1 MNFIRKIQTFLI
13 LLAKGDFKN
22 IVSILS
28 YNYKVS
34 FLSSAKS
41 KWEWGKNHELT
52 YWDIDLA
59 KSGDNY
65 DYRLDINYNLQTR
78 PALLLPNN
86 KFIDIL
92 DVGAGPLTTL
102 GKRYNDKSLNI
113 IAVDPLADG
122 YNVILDKYNITPI
135 VKTKNIAAEEI
146 SDYFPNNSFDLIFA
160 RNCIDHSYD
169 PEKALLQ
176 MIDTVKKNHYVLLEH
191 RINEGKNENYIGL
204 HQWNFNISM
213 ENNFIIS
220 SKYKSLNFSKKYKDI
235 CSVEC
240 EIIHGRKFVNDFVE
254 GYDRDEGDWL
264 ITRIHKI

>member
-59 KSGDNY
+59 KLKSGDNY

-92 DVGAGPLTTL
+92 DVVQSINLILTNN
-102 GKRYNDKSLNI
+102 YNQLADMDNNQVINILDIVRLVNI
-113 IAVDPLADG
+113 IVDPSLMSPEEECAADLNFDG
-122 YNVILDKYNITPI
+122 TINILDIVTLVNI
-135 VKTKNIAAEEI
+135 V
-146 SDYFPNNSFDLIFA
+146 
-160 RNCIDHSYD
+160 
-169 PEKALLQ
+169 
-176 MIDTVKKNHYVLLEH
+176 V
-191 RINEGKNENYIGL
+191 NESN
-204 HQWNFNISM
+204 
-213 ENNFIIS
+213 
-220 SKYKSLNFSKKYKDI
+220 
-235 CSVEC
+235 
-240 EIIHGRKFVNDFVE
+240 
-254 GYDRDEGDWL
+254 
-264 ITRIHKI
+264 